1 MNTTTDRDPGPPAA
15 AAPPTVTLVC
25 GAAGVGKSRL
35 AAALAARYGA
45 PLGEL
50 DDIVTAVK
58 ALTSPEQL
66 PAVHMWDTCPEAGS
80 WTAEKIAELHFTVAD
95 ALRPGVLAVIADHL
109 EFAAQVVMEGDYLTP
124 DLVAAFPPG
133 TVRAVVVTE
142 DEPQILA
149 NFTTRE
155 PGEPPQEHRARVS
168 ALVGAE
174 LSRRAAAHGVP
185 VVPARPWHDVLDRA
199 DQVVRGTL

>member
-1 MNTTTDRDPGPPAA
+1 M
-15 AAPPTVTLVC
+15 TLVC

-50 DDIVTAVK
+50 DDVVTAVK

-66 PAVHMWDTCPEAGS
+66 PAMHLWDTHPEAGS
-80 WTAEKIAELHFTVAD
+80 WTAEKIAETHFTVAD
-95 ALRPGVLAVIADHL
+95 ALRPGVLAVVADHL
-109 EFAAQVVMEGDYLTP
+109 EFAAPVVMEGDYLTP
-124 DLVAAFPPG
+124 DLVAAFPAG
-133 TVRAVVVTE
+133 AVRAVVVVE
-142 DEPQILA
+142 DEAQILA
-149 NFTTRE
+149 NFTARE

-168 ALVGAE
+168 VLVGTE

-199 DQVVRGTL
+199 DHAVRGTAG